1 MVETSEDFKTIS
13 ISSLRKSVEDYFK
26 KYGIEVDVDVS
37 YRPHYSDTLV
47 VVRPQWAYS
56 LSIADE
62 LLLLDNPEDIVRTM
76 VKNLFNE
83 MVSSM
88 CQVFNKYNRKIV
100 PSIYINDWVLIYNPK
115 KHDPD
120 KFIRVLLP
128 LEL

>member
-1 MVETSEDFKTIS
+1 MNGDFKYIPT
-13 ISSLRKSVEDYFK
+13 SSLRKFIEDYFK
-26 KYGIEVDVDVS
+26 KYGIEVDVVVS
-37 YRPHYSDTLV
+37 YIPHYSNTLV

-62 LLLLDNPEDIVRTM
+62 LLSLDNPENIVRTV

-100 PSIYINDWVLIYNPK
+100 PSNYIDDWVLIYNPK
-115 KHDPD
+115 KHNLD
-120 KFIRVLLP
+120 KFIKVLLP
-128 LEL
+128 LDL

>member
-1 MVETSEDFKTIS
+1 M
-13 ISSLRKSVEDYFK
+13 RKSVEDYFK
-26 KYGIEVDVDVS
+26 KHGIEVDVDVS

-47 VVRPQWAYS
+47 VVRPIWMYS

-62 LLLLDNPEDIVRTM
+62 LLLLDNPEVIVRTM

-100 PSIYINDWVLIYNPK
+100 PSNYIDDWVLIYNPK
-115 KHDPD
+115 KYNPD

-128 LEL
+128 LDL